1 MVGISSITLDA
12 ASFKVTALGE
22 GRVRIELVDVDPAGL
37 NGAAPVAVYDKT
49 RLAQRLGVSKRSI
62 DNYIRQVRSP
72 LPYTIAMGR
81 ARFLETDV
89 VEWLKAGASPAA
101 RRVKTRLGNL

>member
-1 MVGISSITLDA
+1 MGISSITLDA

-22 GRVRIELVDVDPAGL
+22 GRVRIELHDVDPAGL

-49 RLAQRLGVSKRSI
+49 KLSQRLGVTKRSI
-62 DNYIRQVRSP
+62 DNYIRQARHP

-89 VEWLKAGASPAA
+89 LEWLKAGASPAA
-101 RRVKTRLGNL
+101 RRVRARLTNL